1 MAGEDG
7 NGRLR
12 NETGTSSRRRRAHG
26 SRSAGCDVE
35 RWRWCSGGGSS
46 IQITNNITTGMGS
59 GVVNRDLQSRAFA
72 YFGMSSAGKSDVF
85 IAQIIREFE
94 RMLAKSAIGFR
105 TMGLS

>member
-1 MAGEDG
+1 MGGFATKLARAADDAERMARALQGAM
-7 NGRLR
+7 
-12 NETGTSSRRRRAHG
+12 SSG
-26 SRSAGCDVE
+26 GGGG
-35 RWRWCSGGGSS
+35 GGGSS
-46 IQITNNITTGMGS
+46 IEITNNITTGMGS

-105 TMGLS
+105 TMGMS

>member
-1 MAGEDG
+1 MGGFSKKLSKAADDAERMA
-7 NGRLR
+7 
-12 NETGTSSRRRRAHG
+12 RALQDSMSNVG
-26 SRSAGCDVE
+26 GGGA
-35 RWRWCSGGGSS
+35 SGGASS
-46 IQITNNITTGMGS
+46 IEITNNITTGMGS

-72 YFGMSSAGKSDVF
+72 YFGMSSAGKSDVY

>member
-1 MAGEDG
+1 MGGFANKLARAADDAERMARALQGAM
-7 NGRLR
+7 
-12 NETGTSSRRRRAHG
+12 SSG
-26 SRSAGCDVE
+26 GGGG
-35 RWRWCSGGGSS
+35 GGGSS
-46 IQITNNITTGMGS
+46 IEITNNITTGMGS

-72 YFGMSSAGKSDVF
+72 YFGMSATGKSDVF